1 MKLKDLSLKEK
12 FTAAVIGVFGAPRN
26 IRSVILVAEGYVARL
41 RFVDADK
48 NGKYSGTVEMFEK
61 DGAPYLWGAGQLYK
75 AVSALPHGAD
85 VPLNDVPRRIEQWQ
99 DVMKAQGW
107 TNESAPDIGGGATYR
122 AVAYKSGI
130 VL

>member
-26 IRSVILVAEGYVARL
+26 IRSEILVAEGYVARL

-75 AVSALPHGAD
+75 AVRSFSHSAD

-107 TNESAPDIGGGATYR
+107 TN
-122 AVAYKSGI
+122 
-130 VL
+130 